1 MNSLLF
7 MARMIQMPRSLEGL
21 CGVFILVA
29 DPFSKAMTGL
39 RGFGK

>member
-7 MARMIQMPRSLEGL
+7 MARTIQMPRSWEGL
-21 CGVFILVA
+21 FGVFILVA
-29 DPFSKAMTGL
+29 DPFSRAMTVL